1 MFKQATIQ
9 ATKAAITMAG
19 AAAISLI
26 SAHSAQAGQ
35 LYQGWNYG
43 IDAFSDGSGGSTYEI
58 KGLAIKETSEDIYVS
73 ISANLPLAGVG
84 NAYATDRNIGWG
96 DLFFDFGGSTFN
108 QANGS
113 LFAVN
118 FATGTD
124 SGASQTG
131 VYSNVTA
138 KSVGLNNQGYGTLQN
153 YYGAGWERENTFGT
167 DFATKES
174 IYSYYAGNTTGAD
187 TTLNNVIGSG
197 TRLGDISFLNHKQ
210 AAAEGLNFDNFG
222 AVGQEQITFKFN
234 RALLPTEAYIANL
247 LLECG
252 NDGVAL
258 SGSLTDRS
266 AQEVPE
272 PGAIASLVLFGL
284 LGTRLR
290 RQSA

>member
-1 MFKQATIQ
+1 MFKKATIQ
-9 ATKAAITMAG
+9 VSKVAVTLAG
-19 AAAISLI
+19 AAAIGVI
-26 SAHSAQAGQ
+26 GAQSAQAGQ

-43 IDAFSDGSGGSTYEI
+43 IDAFGDGSGGSIYEI
-58 KGLAIKETSEDIYVS
+58 KGLAIKETSEDIYVA
-73 ISANLPLAGVG
+73 ISANLPLAGVS
-84 NAYATDRNIGWG
+84 NAYATNHNIGWG
-96 DLFFDFGGSTFN
+96 DLFFDFGGGTFN
-108 QANGS
+108 QANSS

-118 FATGTD
+118 FAAGTD
-124 SGASQTG
+124 SAASQTG

-138 KSVGLNNQGYGTLQN
+138 KSVGLNNQGYGTLQS
-153 YYGAGWERENTFGT
+153 YYGAGWEKDNTFGT

-174 IYSYYAGNTTGAD
+174 LYSYYAGNTTGAD
-187 TTLNNVIGSG
+187 TTINNVIGSG
-197 TRLGDISFLNHKQ
+197 TRLGDISFLSHEQ

-234 RALLPTEAYIANL
+234 RALLPTKAYIANL

-266 AQEVPE
+266 AQSVPE
-272 PGAIASLVLFGL
+272 PGAIAALVVFGL

-290 RQSA
+290 RQLA

>member
-9 ATKAAITMAG
+9 VTKAAVVMVG
-19 AAAISLI
+19 AAAMGLASGQ
-26 SAHSAQAGQ
+26 AAQAGQ
-35 LYQGWNYG
+35 FYQGWNYG
-43 IDAFSDGSGGSTYEI
+43 IDAFGDGSGGSTFEI

-73 ISANLPLAGVG
+73 ISANLPLAGVS
-84 NAYATDRNIGWG
+84 NAHATNHNIGWG
-96 DLFFDFGGSTFN
+96 DLFFDFGGGTFN

-118 FATGTD
+118 FASGTD
-124 SGASQTG
+124 SAAGQTG

-138 KSVGLNNQGYGTLQN
+138 KSVGLNNSGYGTLQS

-174 IYSYYAGNTTGAD
+174 MYSYYAGNTTGAD
-187 TTLNNVIGSG
+187 TVLNNVIGSG
-197 TRLGDISFLNHKQ
+197 TRLGDISFLSEQQ
-210 AAAEGLNFDNFG
+210 AAAEGLNFENFG

-234 RALLPTEAYIANL
+234 RALLPTRAYIANL

-258 SGSLTDRS
+258 SGSLTDDS
-266 AQEVPE
+266 AQSVPE
-272 PGAIASLVLFGL
+272 PGAIAALALFGL

-290 RQSA
+290 RQLA